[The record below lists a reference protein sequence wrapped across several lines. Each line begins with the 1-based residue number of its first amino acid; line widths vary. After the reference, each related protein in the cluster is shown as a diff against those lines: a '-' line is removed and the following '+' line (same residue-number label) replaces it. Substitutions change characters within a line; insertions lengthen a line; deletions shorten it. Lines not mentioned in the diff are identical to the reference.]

1 MRYVIAGEKLK
12 EGVEAMRRQLAFM
25 IRFINSPVWLLMST
39 CFLTCGGRTCNQN
52 VATMF
57 LCVVQRTPLLVIMP
71 NFVESGHSH
80 MESDPMQS
88 AIEREKRHAD
98 AFTMLDW
105 VQISR
110 QARRKNPYKVF
121 IITTK
126 TSITS
131 KNLHRGFL
139 QTSAALLMVTWS
151 SGFRLKTS
159 STVHENCTWSNI
171 LQVCLSQR
179 I

>member
-1 MRYVIAGEKLK
+1 MC
-12 EGVEAMRRQLAFM
+12 
-25 IRFINSPVWLLMST
+25 T

-52 VATMF
+52 VAAMF

-71 NFVESGHSH
+71 NFLESGHSH
-80 MESDPMQS
+80 MESDSMVLKIGHKKLVSRPT
-88 AIEREKRHAD
+88 ALEREKRHAD
-98 AFTMLDW
+98 VFTMLDW

-121 IITTK
+121 IITIK

-139 QTSAALLMVTWS
+139 QTIAALLMVTWS

-159 STVHENCTWSNI
+159 STVHENCIWRNI
-171 LQVCLSQR
+171 LQACLGQR